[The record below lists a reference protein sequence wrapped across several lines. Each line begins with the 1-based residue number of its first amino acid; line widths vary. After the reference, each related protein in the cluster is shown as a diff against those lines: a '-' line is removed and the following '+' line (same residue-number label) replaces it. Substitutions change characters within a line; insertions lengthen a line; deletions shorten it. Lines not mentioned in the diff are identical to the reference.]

1 MENDKR
7 NSCRVCKGLSKPTGL
22 LSRCT
27 DKSCGA
33 VHWDK
38 SAIRRL
44 KRENSDNQEIWKK
57 VLKEANVPLPRKG
70 KKSKY
75 VYVLR
80 LKGELNALYVGETG
94 RHPYERYLNHLR
106 GYKASRHAKND
117 ATALLTFEGPM
128 LYENAVKREKGKAQE
143 LRDLGNTVY
152 QN

>member
-1 MENDKR
+1 METEKR
-7 NSCRVCKGLSKPTGL
+7 NSCRVCEAPTKTTGL

-44 KRENSDNQEIWKK
+44 KRENLDNKDTWKN
-57 VLKEANVPLPRKG
+57 VLREADVPLPCKG

-80 LKGELNALYVGETG
+80 LKGELNALYVGRTG
-94 RHPYERYLNHLR
+94 LHPYERYLNHLR
-106 GYKASRHAKND
+106 GHKASRHAQKD
-117 ATALLTFEGPM
+117 ATALVTFEGPM
-128 LYENAVKREKGKAQE
+128 LYETAVKKETALAQE
-143 LRDLGNTVY
+143 LRDRGNTVY